1 MVDEPGP
8 EFLPETLPR
17 MNLLIR
23 LWLRRWTN
31 TQHSRIISYNVIK
44 CVLSKLIMDFSS
56 IKAFPSSSLLVLTN
70 SSSAISPIVVLN
82 RLNILFCFVG
92 RRCRI
97 GNTGPMRNTKCDRKP
112 VSPLPKDSKTSTT
125 AESLPSKAWKSC
137 PKPAIPIESRLK
149 KGID

>member
-23 LWLRRWTN
+23 LWLRRFS
-31 TQHSRIISYNVIK
+31 TQGSSQYNVIR
-44 CVLSKLIMDFSS
+44 CVLSKPIMDFSS
-56 IKAFPSSSLLVLTN
+56 IEAFPSSSLLFLTN

-97 GNTGPMRNTKCDRKP
+97 GNTGPIRNTKCDRKP